1 MEQLEE
7 LVRKKIDPA
16 FADHI
21 DMEDQRDAFYTVGSV
36 VFRHV
41 MNVANAS
48 TVLCELTWI
57 GAYVRLYFILEYS
70 ITR

>member
-21 DMEDQRDAFYTVGSV
+21 DMEDQRDAFYTVGLV
-36 VFRHV
+36 LFKNV
-41 MNVANAS
+41 MNVVN
-48 TVLCELTWI
+48 E
-57 GAYVRLYFILEYS
+57 
-70 ITR
+70 